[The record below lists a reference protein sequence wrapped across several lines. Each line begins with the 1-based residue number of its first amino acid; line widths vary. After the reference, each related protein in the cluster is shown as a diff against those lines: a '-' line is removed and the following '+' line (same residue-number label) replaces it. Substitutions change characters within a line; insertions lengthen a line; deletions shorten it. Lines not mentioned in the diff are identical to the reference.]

1 MNTQKS
7 KKKFSYT
14 LFLSLFYVRLSYE
27 LLKIQ
32 YNTNTGVVYWFLVPR
47 LNVTSCNIVHAAVG
61 KTEHCSYSDAAVET
75 VNVSL
80 RPNYN

>member
-32 YNTNTGVVYWFLVPR
+32 YNTNTGVVTGFLCR
-47 LNVTSCNIVHAAVG
+47 
-61 KTEHCSYSDAAVET
+61 D
-75 VNVSL
+75 
-80 RPNYN
+80 